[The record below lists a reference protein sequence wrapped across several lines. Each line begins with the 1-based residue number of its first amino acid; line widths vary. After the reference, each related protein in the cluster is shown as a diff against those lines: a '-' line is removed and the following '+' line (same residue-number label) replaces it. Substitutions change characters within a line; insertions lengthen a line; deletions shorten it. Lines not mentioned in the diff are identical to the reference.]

1 MSIINMQTIRYINL
15 LDRASNVKT
24 SKCYTYNNAII
35 FAVPKNLVSKAIGPD
50 ASNVRLIQEKLGKR
64 VRIIEE
70 PNGIGDILKF
80 IQDIVYPI
88 KFKAIDIKNKDVLVS
103 AGNAQNKAALLG
115 RNKRRFLEM
124 QKIVNDFFNKEF
136 RIV

>member
-64 VRIIEE
+64 VRIIE
-70 PNGIGDILKF
+70 PT
-80 IQDIVYPI
+80 
-88 KFKAIDIKNKDVLVS
+88 KAT
-103 AGNAQNKAALLG
+103 KAH
-115 RNKRRFLEM
+115 
-124 QKIVNDFFNKEF
+124 FFQ
-136 RIV
+136 IW

>member
-1 MSIINMQTIRYINL
+1 MQTIRYINL

-115 RNKRRFLEM
+115 RNKRRYEEL
-124 QKIVNDFFNKEF
+124 KIIIHGVFQLDLK
-136 RIV
+136 II

>member
-115 RNKRRFLEM
+115 RNKRRYEEL
-124 QKIVNDFFNKEF
+124 KIIIHGVFQLDLK
-136 RIV
+136 II

>member
-1 MSIINMQTIRYINL
+1 M
-15 LDRASNVKT
+15 
-24 SKCYTYNNAII
+24 
-35 FAVPKNLVSKAIGPD
+35 
-50 ASNVRLIQEKLGKR
+50 
-64 VRIIEE
+64 RIIEE

-115 RNKRRFLEM
+115 RNKRRYEEL
-124 QKIVNDFFNKEF
+124 KIIIHGVFQLDLK
-136 RIV
+136 II